1 MNLSLDNNVNK
12 FVLLLV
18 GGVIVLLVVNMNKT
32 QLGNKV
38 STILSVLVIV
48 VCGYFGYTLLNQEN
62 ETFKINPYETDSPG
76 ANYET
81 FNNYEHFQ
89 AEADAEAQE
98 AQAQAQAELDAA
110 QEAQAQAELEAAAED
125 QAAAANQA
133 AAAAANQAAAAA
145 PQLPPPPQANNIST
159 TNALVS
165 SDLLPSSGTQYSNTN
180 PDGLGGITS
189 QSLLN
194 AGHHAGVNTQG
205 CSMRNANRGLRSE
218 PPNPQV
224 QVGPWMQTTICPD
237 LYRKPLDGQCDQDT
251 VWNRIE
257 NGKLNIN

>member
-18 GGVIVLLVVNMNKT
+18 GGVIVLLVVNMNKK
-32 QLGNKV
+32 QLGTKV

-76 ANYET
+76 ANYEP

-89 AEADAEAQE
+89 ATEAVAEAE
-98 AQAQAQAELDAA
+98 ALAQAQAQAEAEAETQALQDQADADEAQALQAA
-110 QEAQAQAELEAAAED
+110 QEQAQTEAK
-125 QAAAANQA
+125 ANGVLT
-133 AAAAANQAAAAA
+133 
-145 PQLPPPPQANNIST
+145 PGPQANNIST

-165 SDLLPSSGTQYSNTN
+165 TDLLPSGETPFSNVN
-180 PDGLGGITS
+180 PDGNGGITS

-194 AGHHAGVNTQG
+194 AGFHTGINTQG
-205 CSMRNANRGLRSE
+205 CSMRNSNRGLRSE

-224 QVGPWMQTTICPD
+224 QVSPWQQSTICPD
-237 LYRKPLDGQCDQDT
+237 LYRKPLDCPDT